1 MQYGH
6 FLQVCYS
13 MFSEANLEVIEKF
26 YNIMCNSLMK
36 LMMSLNDLSLA
47 AGCKRTPKAEL
58 IRMDIVKKVT
68 RSTLEFFMLLL
79 VYNLFKG

>member
-13 MFSEANLEVIEKF
+13 MFIWANLKVVEKF
-26 YNIMCNSLMK
+26 YNIMFNSLIK
-36 LMMSLNDLSLA
+36 LMMSLSDLSLA

-68 RSTLEFFMLLL
+68 RSTVEFFM
-79 VYNLFKG
+79 